1 MEHLQNRSIREIKIF
16 MKKEL
21 SRLYDEMEAGSIATL
36 MTEAVLGYTKTQ
48 QLAFPESIPSADKLK
63 DLSAKFQLLMQSVP
77 VQYVLR
83 ETEFFGRTFSLNES
97 VLIPRPETEEL
108 VERCIYTLKNKKN
121 PLILEL
127 GTGSGAIAVSLALE
141 LPGAEVFATDI
152 CSDALKVAEKNA
164 QLLGAA
170 VNFMQHDMENSYE
183 ELPEKLDLLVSNPP
197 YVTESEKSC
206 MHSNVLDYEPGQA
219 LFVPDKDPVR
229 FYRSIAAV
237 ADKKLVAG
245 GHAICEINANF
256 EKESK
261 KCFENYN
268 FGSIFVYEDLN
279 NNKRI
284 LQAQKP

>member
-1 MEHLQNRSIREIKIF
+1 MEDIQNSSIREIKIF
-16 MKKEL
+16 MKTEL
-21 SRLYDEMEAGSIATL
+21 SRLYDVMEAGSIATL
-36 MTEAVLGYTKTQ
+36 LTEAVLGYTKTQ
-48 QLAFPESIPSADKLK
+48 QLASPDSVPSADKLE

-77 VQYVLR
+77 VQYVLQ
-83 ETEFFGRTFSLNES
+83 ETEFYGRTFSLNES
-97 VLIPRPETEEL
+97 VLIPRTETEEL
-108 VERCIYTLKNKKN
+108 VERCIYILKNKEN

-152 CSDALKVAEKNA
+152 CSDALQVAEKNA
-164 QLLGAA
+164 QILGAD
-170 VNFMQHDMENSYE
+170 VNFIQHDMLNSYE
-183 ELPEKLDLLVSNPP
+183 KIPQELDLLVSNPP
-197 YVTESEKSC
+197 YVTESEKSY

-219 LFVPDKDPVR
+219 LFVPDNDPVR
-229 FYRSIAAV
+229 FYRSIAAI
-237 ADKKLVAG
+237 AKNKLAAG
-245 GHAICEINANF
+245 GHVICEINAGF

-268 FGSIFVYEDLN
+268 FGSIFVYKDMN